1 MAGPVKLRVILSD
14 NDARKLILPKGVP
27 SSTEG
32 LTQII
37 TETFLLNGDIRL
49 QYKDDDFGGE
59 FINLTSVTDVQ
70 DKGTLKVIF
79 KTTGQ
84 NQEKVKE
91 SLGSCETPESTSH
104 STLHKSD
111 DSASVSSLDSDDT
124 VLLSSPD
131 PSPGSVQSIS
141 RSTTW
146 PLVFPIPR
154 FSYDSE
160 IILGQANAEYHASGT
175 RLSPSTKL
183 KSHILESLAEE
194 IIKFKAYPTDVDLN
208 AVAEALINKHPCLR
222 EQGSYNGCYG
232 WKISL
237 KYKMANFRTKLRSV
251 GCSEVSI
258 NSLKNKQQDQCHA
271 ASNIKKP
278 RRAEVNYC
286 PQHPKGETSDSLEKE
301 QVQLLTEIRKR
312 NNDKIV
318 KEKMERTFSYRRQ
331 EVVQKKPMVAEFKTR
346 WPALFNVDEINNE
359 FMRITTVPLQFK
371 FLAMLDKYSDSLM
384 KIFHTKGG
392 VNGQTIKNIMQ
403 PVSQSNSIDVRRECI
418 LKALCVYLN
427 EDHVQLFKE
436 YADCDWLSA
445 KEAMKQTVMGIYIVR
460 HEGHD
465 PVDQPVDVGVVIEGT
480 EVLSSLRNA
489 AVAVAMLFG
498 LIYALNLSYPRELK
512 STFEVIQKV
521 FFNLDGHRLS
531 PKVQTL
537 KNKMLE

>member
-1 MAGPVKLRVILSD
+1 MAGPVKLRVILAD
-14 NDARKLILPKGVP
+14 NDARKLILPQGMP
-27 SSTEG
+27 SSTDD

-37 TETFLLNGDIRL
+37 TDTFQLDGDIRL
-49 QYKDDDFGGE
+49 QYQDDDFGGE
-59 FINLTSVTDVQ
+59 FINLTSVTDVE

-91 SLGSCETPESTSH
+91 SLGSCETPESIPEH
-104 STLHKSD
+104 STLHRSD
-111 DSASVSSLDSDDT
+111 DSASVSSFETDDT

-131 PSPGSVQSIS
+131 PSPGSVQSES
-141 RSTTW
+141 RSTPW

-160 IILGQANAEYHASGT
+160 IILQQANAEYHANRT
-175 RLSPSTKL
+175 RLSPSPKL

-208 AVAEALINKHPCLR
+208 AVSEALINKHPCLR

-258 NSLKNKQQDQCHA
+258 NTLKNKKQDQCHA

-301 QVQLLTEIRKR
+301 RVQLLTEIRKR
-312 NNDKIV
+312 NNDKII

-346 WPALFNVDEINNE
+346 WPALFNVDEINSE
-359 FMRITTVPLQFK
+359 FMRITTVPLEFK
-371 FLAMLDKYSDSLM
+371 FLAVLDQYSDSLM

-392 VNGQTIKNIMQ
+392 VNGRTIKNIMQ
-403 PVSQSNSIDVRRECI
+403 PISQNNSIDVRRECI
-418 LKALCVYLN
+418 LKALCAYLN
-427 EDHVQLFKE
+427 EDHVQLFSQCAVSKCFSSV
-436 YADCDWLSA
+436 YF
-445 KEAMKQTVMGIYIVR
+445 TFIYCLYC
-460 HEGHD
+460 
-465 PVDQPVDVGVVIEGT
+465 
-480 EVLSSLRNA
+480 VL
-489 AVAVAMLFG
+489 
-498 LIYALNLSYPRELK
+498 K
-512 STFEVIQKV
+512 
-521 FFNLDGHRLS
+521 D
-531 PKVQTL
+531 
-537 KNKMLE
+537 